1 MRQTSDNFMD
11 ELLKDNT
18 PRENP
23 AASLSDKLAEEIDS
37 RIDKAVAAAMSKYQ
51 AVMETIVDPIP
62 AAEAQV
68 PEGKAHAEERPYIDE
83 GHPDLQ
89 NTIENK

>member
-1 MRQTSDNFMD
+1 MRQTTDNFMD

-37 RIDKAVAAAMSKYQ
+37 RIDKAIAAAMSKYQ
-51 AVMETIVDPIP
+51 AEAEKIVDPIP
-62 AAEAQV
+62 AAPEKVEAPEEQA
-68 PEGKAHAEERPYIDE
+68 PEGEESAE
-83 GHPDLQ
+83 
-89 NTIENK
+89 